1 MPHSAG
7 RKLVSVSEI
16 NVDRRAGLFNV
27 VDIVIAPKTAFER
40 LRLVPTWVWAFVAA
54 TLLTIAGSLLS
65 QPAALHAINT
75 GMPAQLASAPA
86 MQRLPAAKQ
95 QAIVAQQL
103 GLLRTMTQI
112 SWLLAPVIILITG
125 LVQALVMSVANAIGR
140 GRGTF
145 AQYFALS
152 QTVAVV
158 GTGLAAL
165 VVGIIVTIRG
175 AATFDDFRALQGAM
189 PSLGLLAPGA
199 HGALRG
205 FLDAL
210 SAFNLWAAA
219 LLAYGMMIVGRIPRT
234 TAWLAAALMLLF
246 AAAYAAFGGA
256 QQG

>member
-1 MPHSAG
+1 M
-7 RKLVSVSEI
+7 SVSEV

-40 LRLVPTWVWAFVAA
+40 LRVVPTWVWAFVAA
-54 TLLTIAGSLLS
+54 TLLCVAGSLLS

-75 GMPAQLASAPA
+75 GMPAQLAANKA
-86 MQRLPAAKQ
+86 IERLPAARQ
-95 QAIVAQQL
+95 QAVIAQQL

-112 SWLLAPVIILITG
+112 SWLLAPVIILVTG
-125 LVQALVMSVANAIGR
+125 LVQALVMTVANAVGR

-158 GTGLAAL
+158 GTGLGAL
-165 VVGIIVTIRG
+165 VLGVIVTIRG
-175 AATFDDFRALQGAM
+175 AATFDDFRSLQSAM

-210 SAFNLWAAA
+210 TVFNLWAAA
-219 LLAYGMMIVGRIPRT
+219 LLAYGMMIVGRVPRT
-234 TAWLAAALMLLF
+234 AAWVAAAIMLL
-246 AAAYAAFGGA
+246 AGAAYAAYGGA